1 MEQIELTALQKAKK
15 KYYEKNKKDPSYIEH
30 RRANCTKYYNKI
42 KNEIEFKQKISN
54 YKRQYYINKKEQLL
68 EIIV

>member
-1 MEQIELTALQKAKK
+1 MEQLELTELQRAKK
-15 KYYEKNKKDPSYIEH
+15 KYYENVKNDPNYIQH

-42 KNEIEFKQKISN
+42 KNETEFKEKISN
-54 YKRQYYINKKEQLL
+54 YKRQYYMQKKEQLL

>member
-1 MEQIELTALQKAKK
+1 MEQLDLTALQKAKK
-15 KYYEKNKKDPSYIEH
+15 KYYEKVKNDPTYIQH

-42 KNEIEFKQKISN
+42 KNETEFKEKVSN
-54 YKRQYYINKKEQLL
+54 YKRQYYIQKKEQLL

>member
-1 MEQIELTALQKAKK
+1 MKKIKKTLAILNIEELIVQ
-15 KYYEKNKKDPSYIEH
+15 NIII
-30 RRANCTKYYNKI
+30 KI
-42 KNEIEFKQKISN
+42 KNETEFKEKISN

>member
-1 MEQIELTALQKAKK
+1 MKK
-15 KYYEKNKKDPSYIEH
+15 IKKNPIYIEH
-30 RRANCTKYYNKI
+30 RRTNCTKYYNKI
-42 KNEIEFKQKISN
+42 KNETEFKEKISN

>member
-1 MEQIELTALQKAKK
+1 MEQLELTALQKAKK
-15 KYYEKNKKDPSYIEH
+15 NYYEKIKNDPTYIQH

-42 KNEIEFKQKISN
+42 KNETEFKEKVSN
-54 YKRQYYINKKEQLL
+54 YKRQYYIQKKEQLL